1 MLAMVPEPEQGHCGS
16 RYQGCI
22 DSVQSLTGIFGKRTN
37 RCCRRSGTVSCRWIE
52 SHLQAASGKTG
63 EKDIVILKEAR
74 QPHRSNLAI
83 RTRSTMLLLAA
94 NHSYATLPVSA

>member
-1 MLAMVPEPEQGHCGS
+1 MWLS
-16 RYQGCI
+16 
-22 DSVQSLTGIFGKRTN
+22 SLF
-37 RCCRRSGTVSCRWIE
+37 
-52 SHLQAASGKTG
+52 

-94 NHSYATLPVSA
+94 NHSYAALPVSA

>member
-22 DSVQSLTGIFGKRTN
+22 DSVQSLTGIFGKRKN
-37 RCCRRSGTVSCRWIE
+37 RCCRRSGTVIGGLN
-52 SHLQAASGKTG
+52 HIQAVSGKTG

-94 NHSYATLPVSA
+94 NHSYAALPVSA